1 MRRRICMIVPG
12 CSANESDW
20 CIPVVRNIMAGL
32 AGRHDLVVY
41 TPHYPFRR
49 STYTLF
55 GATVHCLSDRKE
67 HGVRRLLL
75 WRELLERVRRDH
87 AAAPFS
93 LVHSFWAT
101 ETGFL
106 GARAARRIGV
116 PLVVTIGGGELAC
129 YPRENY
135 GAQLSVVQRTFVRTS
150 FRCAAAITAGSAWVA
165 GRVPAEFQ
173 PRVHR
178 LPLGVDTEM
187 FVPMPIRGGARL
199 LVVSS
204 MIPLKDHN
212 TVLHAFAEVRRVRA
226 DATLEMT
233 GEGFER
239 ERIEASVRALGLAGC
254 VRFLGEVPHDR
265 MPALYRDADRLLH
278 ASLYESQGM
287 AILEAL
293 ATGLPVIASDVGV
306 AAELPSDLVHRF
318 DPGNADAMAAA
329 ILRSLADGTHARAC
343 AEGGPEAVAR
353 GYSLAGMFDS
363 FDRLYN
369 QVAR

>member
-1 MRRRICMIVPG
+1 MIVPG
-12 CSANESDW
+12 CSADESDW

-49 STYTLF
+49 STYSLF
-55 GATVHCLSDRKE
+55 GATVHCLSDRRE
-67 HGVRRLLL
+67 HGVRRILL
-75 WRELLERVRRDH
+75 WRELLDRVRRDH
-87 AAAPFS
+87 RAAPFS
-93 LVHSFWAT
+93 LVHSLWAT

-106 GARAARRIGV
+106 GARAAARIGV
-116 PLVVTIGGGELAC
+116 PLIVTIGGGELAR

-135 GAQLSVVQRTFVRTS
+135 GAQLSMVQRAFVRTA
-150 FRCAAAITAGSAWVA
+150 FRRAAAITAGSAWIA
-165 GRVPAEFQ
+165 RRVPAEFQ
-173 PRVHR
+173 PRLHR

-187 FVPMPIRGGARL
+187 FTPMPMRGGARL

-212 TVLHAFAEVRRVRA
+212 SILHAFADVRRARP
-226 DATLEMT
+226 DATLAMT

-239 ERIEASVRALGLAGC
+239 ERIEASVRDLGLAGC
-254 VRFLGEVPHDR
+254 VRFHGDVPHDQ

-306 AAELPSDLVHRF
+306 AAELPAELVYRF
-318 DPGNADAMAAA
+318 DPGNADAMAAQ
-329 ILRSLADGTHARAC
+329 ILRSLADGVHAHAC
-343 AEGGPEAVAR
+343 AEAGPAAIAR
-353 GYSLAGMFDS
+353 GYSLAGMFEA

-369 QVAR
+369 EVAP